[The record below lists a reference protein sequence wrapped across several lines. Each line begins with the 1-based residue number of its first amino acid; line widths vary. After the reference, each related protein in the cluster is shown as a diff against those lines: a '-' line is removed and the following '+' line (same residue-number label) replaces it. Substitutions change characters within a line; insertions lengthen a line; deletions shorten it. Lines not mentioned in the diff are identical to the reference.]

1 MSKYFITSTGTD
13 IGKTHLVCSMIKE
26 FREQNKNI
34 LAIKPIISGYEDGNS
49 DTDTAKILTALGKN
63 INLDNINLIS
73 PWRFKA
79 PLSPDMASA
88 KENKIINFT
97 QLLDY
102 CKDAEN
108 LTDNLIIE
116 GVGGIMVPINNE
128 KTILD
133 LMQVLNYPI
142 ILVVGSYLG
151 SISHSLTAINCLEA
165 RNLNIHK
172 IIISQSIDGI
182 DCEDT
187 KKTIANFTDIPINII
202 YRNIES

>member
-133 LMQVLNYPI
+133 LMQVLNYPV